1 MFYDF
6 AFTITKGTTKAA
18 PEEAELHLT
27 HGVIHTVRFDFP
39 PGPRGEVDVV
49 LYHEEHQLYPT
60 NPDGSFNA
68 DNTYIN
74 YDDFFELTTEPYS
87 LKARGWAPDADYDH
101 TVHIEIGVMESK
113 LAMAMIKLATGMEKF
128 LKMVGIKV

>member
-6 AFTITKGTTKAA
+6 AITVTAGKT
-18 PEEAELHLT
+18 EASPQEQTLKLT
-27 HGVIHTVRFDFP
+27 HGVIHTVRLDFP
-39 PGPRGEVDVV
+39 PGPRGEVNIA

-60 NPDGSFNA
+60 NLDGAFNA

-74 YDDFFELTTEPYS
+74 YDDFFELATAPYF
-87 LKARGWAPDADYDH
+87 LKARGWAPTANYDH
-101 TVHIEIGVMESK
+101 TVHIEVGVMESK
-113 LAMAMIKLATGMEKF
+113 LALAMLKLALGMEKF

>member
-6 AFTITKGTTKAA
+6 AITVPKSTTEAA
-18 PEEAELHLT
+18 PVTEELKLT
-27 HGVIHTVRFDFP
+27 HGVIHTVRLDFP
-39 PGPRGEVDVV
+39 PGPRGEVNIV

-60 NPDGSFNA
+60 NPGGAFNS

-74 YDDFFELTTEPYS
+74 YDDFFELTTAPYS
-87 LKARGWAPDADYDH
+87 LKARGWAPTANYDH
-101 TVHIEIGVMESK
+101 TIHIEVGVMESK
-113 LAMAMIKLATGMEKF
+113 LALAMIKLATGMEKF

>member
-6 AFTITKGTTKAA
+6 AFTITAGKTKAA
-18 PEEAELHLT
+18 PAEQVLKLT
-27 HGVIHTVRFDFP
+27 HGVIHTVRLDFP
-39 PGPRGEVDVV
+39 PGPRGEVNIA
-49 LYHEEHQLYPT
+49 LYHEGHQLYPT
-60 NPDGSFNA
+60 NPDGAFNA

-74 YDDFFELTTEPYS
+74 YDDFFELLTEPYS
-87 LKARGWAPDADYDH
+87 LKARGWAPTANYDH

-113 LAMAMIKLATGMEKF
+113 LALAMLKLALGMEKF